1 MRSGGAC
8 QFVSTNCREKREA
21 RGAAELMNV
30 VEGGEK
36 NGNMGAYNED
46 YNMITEY
53 NA

>member
-36 NGNMGAYNED
+36 
-46 YNMITEY
+46 TETWKLTMRIII
-53 NA
+53 